1 LPEQSD
7 FAASMP
13 VGIDVDEAAAY
24 FGVIESSDTLHSM
37 LAMGQREAILKFF
50 SILSD
55 IVLLPGD
62 FNFEAASERMQCE
75 GGEIYYLVSGHLGL
89 MSMQDPLSRFIGQP
103 DSMGESSAADSSLSA
118 DEKEKLSGLADP
130 MRLMK
135 LLAVGYSTGGETE
148 LSKYLD
154 LMKTY
159 IDEPSASKTQL
170 LSICDELDAALDI
183 EGHILPLPSLA
194 SGSATASTI
203 DTTLKIEATE
213 PVISVPQPQVET
225 PPISVPLPTQETP
238 KSSSTNVPL
247 PSSPRVE
254 LPKVEVISAE
264 PQKIESDKQME
275 KATQDAFAGA
285 FTIGLHEEPTL
296 QENDMDDASEEDLL
310 STLSEDN
317 DVQEDEV
324 EHVMTFEDPLQSEI
338 QFDVQLTED
347 QPQQEEEFVSAAERF
362 IAADT
367 DGSGALSIEELAEA
381 TGTSLEEATRLHKE
395 ADTDGDGTVSLG
407 EFVSSEAGQKAQN
420 LPRPIAPVRKPLGA
434 QQTGQPQQ
442 SPPAQPQQQQPQQW
456 QQQPQQ
462 QQPQQWHQQPQQWQ
476 QQPQQWQQQ
485 PQQWQQQPQQWQQP
499 QPTIRSGVFCR
510 GCGIGLDPYWRFCPV
525 CGAPNQ

>member
-1 LPEQSD
+1 MKYREGIFLPEQSE
-7 FAASMP
+7 FNASIP
-13 VGIDVDEAAAY
+13 EGIDVDEAAAY

-103 DSMGESSAADSSLSA
+103 DSMGESGGADSSLSA

-135 LLAVGYSTGGETE
+135 LLAVGYSTGGEAE

-154 LMKTY
+154 LMKSY
-159 IDEPSASKTQL
+159 IDNPSASKEKL
-170 LSICDELDAALDI
+170 LTICEELDAALDI
-183 EGHILPLPSLA
+183 EGHILPLPTLA
-194 SGSATASTI
+194 SSSATASTI
-203 DTTLKIEATE
+203 DTSLKVEESKPEASAPQTE
-213 PVISVPQPQVET
+213 VESS
-225 PPISVPLPTQETP
+225 PSPSVPLPTTEAP
-238 KSSSTNVPL
+238 KPSSSTDVPL
-247 PSSPRVE
+247 PSSMNVQ
-254 LPKVEVISAE
+254 LPKVEFVEAE
-264 PQKIESDKQME
+264 HQNIESDKQME

-285 FTIGLHEEPTL
+285 FTIGLHDEPEI
-296 QENDMDDASEEDLL
+296 QNESDDETEEDLL
-310 STLSEDN
+310 TTLSEEN
-317 DVQEDEV
+317 DAQVDEV
-324 EHVMTFEDPLQSEI
+324 EHVMEFEDPLQSEI
-338 QFDVQLTED
+338 QFADEPATEHPK
-347 QPQQEEEFVSAAERF
+347 QEQEEEFVSAAERF

-367 DGSGALSIEELAEA
+367 DGSGALSVEELAEA
-381 TGTSLEEATRLHKE
+381 TGTSLEEAARLHKE

-407 EFVSSEAGQKAQN
+407 EFVSSEAGQKAQS

-434 QQTGQPQQ
+434 QQFGKPQQ
-442 SPPAQPQQQQPQQW
+442 SAPAQQQQPQQW
-456 QQQPQQ
+456 Q
-462 QQPQQWHQQPQQWQ
+462 QQPQQWQ

-499 QPTIRSGVFCR
+499 QPTIRSGIFCR